1 MKEFIF
7 QGQFSSFGNI
17 KYSTF
22 VFTLQ
27 HQINGRGLWILGWVR
42 QNSQILIS
50 RGILF
55 KGGAQQKY
63 IGINKKGFF
72 MF

>member
-27 HQINGRGLWILGWVR
+27 HQISGRVNTWMGPTKVS
-42 QNSQILIS
+42 N
-50 RGILF
+50 
-55 KGGAQQKY
+55 
-63 IGINKKGFF
+63 INKQGDII
-72 MF
+72 